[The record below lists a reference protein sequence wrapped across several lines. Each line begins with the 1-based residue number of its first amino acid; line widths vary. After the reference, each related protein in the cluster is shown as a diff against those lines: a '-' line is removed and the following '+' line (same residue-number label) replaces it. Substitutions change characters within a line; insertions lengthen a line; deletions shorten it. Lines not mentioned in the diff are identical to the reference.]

1 MKKFYKL
8 VSTRADQGGW
18 LIELDGKPVRT
29 PSGVPMLSPS
39 ENLAAEIAREWMA
52 QETDILPDTMPL
64 TQLLVTALDR
74 VAKERAVI
82 EDTVLGYLDTDLLCY
97 RASVPPDLVEKEAA
111 VRDPWLDWF
120 EKHYGHRLATTTDLT
135 ALRHDEQAHAQ
146 VAATVRMLDLWGF
159 TILQLATA
167 TTGSLVLALALVNG
181 PADEDDLLRAFYA
194 EEDYKSALYNEEFYG
209 RAPHQEKAMNAAAR
223 DLKAARVFL
232 EILGLKKNQD

>member
-29 PSGVPMLSPS
+29 PSGVPMLAPS

-64 TQLLVTALDR
+64 TQLLVTAIDR

-97 RASVPPDLVEKEAA
+97 RASMPPALVEKESAA
-111 VRDPWLDWF
+111 RDPWLDWF
-120 EKHYGHRLATTTDLT
+120 EKYYGPRLATTTGLT
-135 ALRHDEQAHAQ
+135 ALRQDAQAHAQ
-146 VAATVRMLDLWGF
+146 VKAALRALDLWGF
-159 TILQLATA
+159 TILQLVTA

-181 PADEDDLLRAFYA
+181 PADENDLLRAFYA

-209 RAPHQEKAMNAAAR
+209 RAPHQEKAMNAVTR

-232 EILGLKKNQD
+232 EILGLKKD